1 MSLSRDTNPAEGQVT
16 LKEALWLLGFWAVL
30 ASVQC
35 SQGRPS
41 WRYISSEV
49 VVPRKELHHGK
60 GVQMPGWLSYSLHFG
75 GQRHIIHMRPKK
87 IFWPGH
93 LLVMTQD
100 DQGALQMDYPFIPS
114 DCYYLGY
121 LEEIPFS
128 RVTVD
133 TCYGGLRGFIKLDD
147 LTYEINPMKESQ
159 RFEHVVSQIVADAN
173 AVGPMYPLGYKEEE
187 DPLFSPEDASAA
199 PRIASKA
206 YSSHRAYLKGFLH
219 CTREMHNSLG
229 NLSNSITYLIDL
241 GSIMDSMILT
251 LDTRYYIS
259 SLLVYNNR
267 DPANTGDLAEGSAY
281 YQYYQRTLY
290 PNLRPH
296 TSVLLNR
303 HRPRDNQYA
312 IRTHTVCGNR
322 NLLPV
327 GHLGRNKIII
337 GVVASAYTG
346 RSLGVYYDVMSCVC
360 QRRSVCIMFYSPSLT
375 DTFSNCSFLHIQHVY
390 HYASVDCMFQT
401 AFVYHNRSL
410 ANDRCGD
417 KKVDPGETC
426 DCGSIKECYSNPCCT
441 DECRLTPGSS
451 CSVDLCCSNC
461 NYSHSGTLCRP
472 TQNICDLPEYCT
484 GTERFCPGDVYL
496 QDGTP
501 CSEEGYCYHGNCTD
515 RSMHCKEIF
524 GRNAVNAANECYSI
538 NKRGHRYGHCR
549 KLPTK
554 TYFYGCSDADVLCGR
569 LQCTNVTHLPVLQE
583 HVGFHQ
589 SVISSKLC
597 FGVDL
602 HRGTETNDV
611 GYVRT
616 GTLCR
621 PQVFCSNT
629 YCNGTLTDLRYDCIP
644 EKCNYRGI
652 CNNRRNC
659 HCHIGWDPPYCIQV
673 GIGGS
678 VDSGPPP
685 KLRGSLKQAQ
695 APTIYLRLL
704 FGRLYAFIAAMLFGV
719 ATNVKSIKT
728 TTVKEVTVN
737 A

>member
-49 VVPRKELHHGK
+49 VIPRKELHHGK

-114 DCYYLGY
+114 DCYHLGY

-133 TCYGGLRGFIKLDD
+133 TCYGGLRGFMKLDD
-147 LTYEINPMKESQ
+147 LTYEINPMRESQ

-173 AVGPMYPLGYKEEE
+173 AVGPMYTLGSKEEE
-187 DPLFSPEDASAA
+187 DALFSLEDASAA
-199 PRIASKA
+199 PRIA
-206 YSSHRAYLKGFLH
+206 
-219 CTREMHNSLG
+219 N
-229 NLSNSITYLIDL
+229 
-241 GSIMDSMILT
+241 
-251 LDTRYYIS
+251 
-259 SLLVYNNR
+259 
-267 DPANTGDLAEGSAY
+267 
-281 YQYYQRTLY
+281 
-290 PNLRPH
+290 
-296 TSVLLNR
+296 
-303 HRPRDNQYA
+303 
-312 IRTHTVCGNR
+312 
-322 NLLPV
+322 
-327 GHLGRNKIII
+327 
-337 GVVASAYTG
+337 
-346 RSLGVYYDVMSCVC
+346 
-360 QRRSVCIMFYSPSLT
+360 
-375 DTFSNCSFLHIQHVY
+375 TFSNCSFVHIQHVY
-390 HYASVDCMFQT
+390 FYSGKKCMFQT
-401 AFVYHNRSL
+401 ASVYHNRSL

-461 NYSHSGTLCRP
+461 NYSRPGTLCRP

-549 KLPTK
+549 KRPEAVDFTA
-554 TYFYGCSDADVLCGR
+554 CSDADVLCGR

-589 SVISSKLC
+589 SVISSELC
-597 FGVDL
+597 FGVDV

-611 GYVRT
+611 GHVRT

-621 PQVFCSNT
+621 PRVFCSNT

-644 EKCNYRGI
+644 EKCSYRGI

-659 HCHIGWDPPYCIQV
+659 HCHIGWDPPYCVQEGV
-673 GIGGS
+673 GGS
-678 VDSGPPP
+678 VDSGPPQER
-685 KLRGSLKQAQ
+685 KRSLKQTR
-695 APTIYLRLL
+695 APIIYLRLL

-719 ATNVKSIKT
+719 ATNIKSIKT